1 MHPSRRWPRIDLAL
15 RVRLLFENVSGA
27 ADSQT
32 VDISRQGLFV
42 RLEKPRPIGTKVHIE
57 IRLGTGERL
66 EVDGVVVRVVPDPED
81 KDPDPA
87 AQPGMGVFLTNASE
101 TWMRFVAALETQRL
115 ESAS

>member
-15 RVRLLFENVSGA
+15 KVRLQFENVTGA

-32 VDISRQGLFV
+32 VDISRQSWFV

-66 EVDGVVVRVVPDPED
+66 EVDGVVVRVVPDPDD

-87 AQPGMGVFLTNASE
+87 AKPGIGVFLTNAGE
-101 TWMRFVAALETQRL
+101 AWMRFVAGLETQRL
-115 ESAS
+115 ENTG